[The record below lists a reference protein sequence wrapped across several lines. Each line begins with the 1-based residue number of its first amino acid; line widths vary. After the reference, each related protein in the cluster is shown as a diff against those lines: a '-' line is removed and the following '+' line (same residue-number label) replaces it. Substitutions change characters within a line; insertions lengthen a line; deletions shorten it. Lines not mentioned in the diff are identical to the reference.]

1 MKCPWVI
8 SLSIVDEEL
17 GAIVFK
23 VTVPTAFTRAT
34 VVCFLK
40 IMLSLMAKTE
50 PWSLEMNLLAAANGF
65 VQTQRTG
72 LPIP

>member
-1 MKCPWVI
+1 M
-8 SLSIVDEEL
+8 
-17 GAIVFK
+17 FK